1 MWKHSDSASD
11 ENAQAEVN
19 NNLLMAKP
27 GRLFTPQLP
36 DLSVVLNYWT
46 LTLYI
51 ALRNAWPQTVSSS
64 TSLSLY
70 VPFSPLY
77 ELPFLCP
84 YQFADKG
91 LYSQSCGFS
100 SSRVWM

>member
-36 DLSVVLNYWT
+36 DLSVVLNYLNT
-46 LTLYI
+46 H
-51 ALRNAWPQTVSSS
+51 
-64 TSLSLY
+64 SLHCSQECMTTDSL
-70 VPFSPLY
+70 FQH
-77 ELPFLCP
+77 FLIPVCA
-84 YQFADKG
+84 F
-91 LYSQSCGFS
+91 QSL
-100 SSRVWM
+100 V

>member
-36 DLSVVLNYWT
+36 DLSVVLNY
-46 LTLYI
+46 
-51 ALRNAWPQTVSSS
+51 
-64 TSLSLY
+64 
-70 VPFSPLY
+70 
-77 ELPFLCP
+77 
-84 YQFADKG
+84 
-91 LYSQSCGFS
+91 
-100 SSRVWM
+100 